1 MKTSPAPTR
10 SHTETALWTGYT
22 VFLLIIVPMLPL
34 GKYGGGILMLAGA
47 LLGLAAYL
55 FRHGAPLRKAGRLG
69 SFFLVLAVSAVSGAV
84 LAAVLH
90 LLLTR

>member
-1 MKTSPAPTR
+1 MKTSPVPTSSQR
-10 SHTETALWTGYT
+10 ETALWTGYT

-47 LLGLAAYL
+47 VLGLVSYL
-55 FRHGAPLRKAGRLG
+55 FLHRAHLRKAGRLG
-69 SFFLVLAVSAVSGAV
+69 SFFLLLAVSAVSGAV